1 MPELIWMTLAI
12 GLAGGLGATL
22 RWQIV
27 KWDGALPFGLFATNI
42 LAGAVA
48 GFALSA
54 NLPSVWMLAAVVGF
68 AGGLSTFSTVSG
80 EAFIF
85 YHRGRIVQMLLT
97 LAINVLMPVLAM
109 LLVMQVM

>member
-1 MPELIWMTLAI
+1 MLEAIWLTLAI
-12 GLAGGLGATL
+12 GASGGVGAVL
-22 RWQIV
+22 RWRIV
-27 KWDGALPFGLFATNI
+27 KWQGALPFGLFATNL

-54 NLPSVWMLAAVVGF
+54 NLPAFWMLAAVVGF

-80 EAFIF
+80 EAFMY

>member
-1 MPELIWMTLAI
+1 MPELIPMMLAI
-12 GLAGGLGATL
+12 GLGGGLGAVL
-22 RWQIV
+22 RWRIV
-27 KWDGALPFGLFATNI
+27 QWEGALPFGLFATNI

-54 NLPSVWMLAAVVGF
+54 NLPSTWMLVAVVGF
-68 AGGLSTFSTVSG
+68 AGGLSTFSTVSA
-80 EAFIF
+80 EAFMY

-109 LLVMQVM
+109 LLVMQFM